1 MHSPTVTAD
10 AQPAANEGVW
20 RQRGRTQSLALL
32 VVLRSLVTQ
41 TVRKM
46 RGMA

>member
-10 AQPAANEGVW
+10 VQPAADEGIW
-20 RQRGRTQSLALL
+20 RQAGRTQSLALF